1 MTPPS
6 GADGV
11 VDEDGSLRGHI
22 FFHLG
27 DDSPRRTHGQSA
39 VTLRW
44 PPCGLAPPPHP
55 PPYEELEPGLSRH
68 VARQLGARSTVA
80 VLVFELPLAESP
92 APILKTEPI
101 NSRVGPSLRLC
112 RGY

>member
-27 DDSPRRTHGQSA
+27 DDSPRRA
-39 VTLRW
+39 YRAKRRDLALAFLRI
-44 PPCGLAPPPHP
+44 LAP
-55 PPYEELEPGLSRH
+55 
-68 VARQLGARSTVA
+68 AA
-80 VLVFELPLAESP
+80 P
-92 APILKTEPI
+92 AP
-101 NSRVGPSLRLC
+101 V
-112 RGY
+112 